1 MQYGNRDGYYDYL
14 VIGGGFYGCCLSLF
28 LRTVS
33 ARVLLVEA
41 EDILM
46 GRASRV
52 NQARIHTGFHYPR
65 SALTAVRSMVLH
77 RRFISDFPD
86 AVVANFQMLYAIARN
101 RSKVSSLRFYRM
113 FRDLGAPIRAAS
125 TVQTALFDSSTVE
138 GVFACEEAAFDYTV
152 LQKQLTERLAQ
163 AGVEVLL
170 GTRVNALGEQAARV
184 IAGLSDGREI
194 TARHVFNIT
203 YSKINAMLDL
213 AGLPHASL
221 KHELAE
227 VALVEPP
234 EHLAN
239 IGITL
244 MDGPFFSCMPY
255 PSEQLHSLTHVRY
268 TPHESW
274 IDGQPVKGEILSGK
288 EHRPETHVRHMILDG
303 SRFLPSLSEVRHVK
317 SLYEVKT
324 ILRKNEHD
332 DGRPILYQ
340 RLPPRSRIVSILGAK
355 IDNIYDLF
363 ELVQQTTPELATASD
378 DLVMGRK
385 R

>member
-1 MQYGNRDGYYDYL
+1 MVNRDGFHDYL
-14 VIGGGFYGCCLSLF
+14 VIGGGFYGCCLALF
-28 LRTVS
+28 LRSVS

-65 SALTAVRSMVLH
+65 SALTAVKSMVLH
-77 RRFISDFPD
+77 RRFISDFPE
-86 AVVANFQMLYAIARN
+86 AVVADFQMLYAIARN
-101 RSKVSSLRFYRM
+101 RSKIPSLRFYRM
-113 FRDLGAPIRAAS
+113 FRDLGAPIREAS
-125 TVQTALFDSSTVE
+125 AIQAALFDSRTVE
-138 GVFACEEAAFDYTV
+138 GVFACDEAAFDYTV
-152 LQKQLTERLAQ
+152 LREQLTERLAH
-163 AGVEVLL
+163 AGVEVRL
-170 GTRVNALGEQAARV
+170 GTRVTALTEQAGRV
-184 IAGLSDGREI
+184 VAVLSDGREVA
-194 TARHVFNIT
+194 ARQAFNIT
-203 YSKINAMLDL
+203 YSQINATLDL

-227 VALVEPP
+227 VAFVAPP
-234 EHLAN
+234 DHLAN

-274 IDGQPVKGEILSGK
+274 VDGRPGAGETVDPARL
-288 EHRPETHVRHMILDG
+288 RPETRARHMIVDG
-303 SRFLPSLSEVRHVK
+303 SRFVPSLSEARYVK

-324 ILRKNEHD
+324 VLQKNEHD

-340 RLPPRSRIVSILGAK
+340 RLPPESRIVSILGAK

-378 DLVMGRK
+378 DLVMGRTL
-385 R
+385 

>member
-1 MQYGNRDGYYDYL
+1 MGIRDDRYDYL
-14 VIGGGFYGCCLSLF
+14 VIGGGFYGCCLALF
-28 LRTVS
+28 LRSIS

-65 SALTAVRSMVLH
+65 PALTAAKPMVPH

-86 AVVANFQMLYAIARN
+86 AVVADFQMLYAIARN
-101 RSKVSSLRFYRM
+101 RSKVPSLRFYRM
-113 FRDLGAPIRAAS
+113 FRDLGGSIREAS
-125 TVQTALFDSSTVE
+125 AVQTALFDSRTVE
-138 GVFACEEAAFDYTV
+138 GVFACQEAAFDYTV
-152 LQKQLTERLAQ
+152 LQRQLMERLAHS
-163 AGVEVLL
+163 GVEVLL
-170 GTRVNALGEQAARV
+170 GTRVTSLAENPGSV
-184 IAGLSDGREI
+184 IAGLSDGQEI
-194 TARHVFNIT
+194 AARHAFNIT
-203 YSKINAMLDL
+203 YSQINDTLDL
-213 AGLPHASL
+213 VGLPHASL

-227 VALVEPP
+227 MALVEPP
-234 EHLAN
+234 EQLAS

-255 PSEQLHSLTHVRY
+255 PSEHLHSLTHVRY

-274 IDGQPVKGEILSGK
+274 VDGHPGARQPFDPARL
-288 EHRPETHVRHMILDG
+288 RPETHVRHMILDG
-303 SRFLPSLSEVRHVK
+303 SRFLPSLLEAKYVK

-324 ILRKNEHD
+324 ILQKNEHD

-340 RLPPRSRIVSILGAK
+340 RLPPESRIVSILGAK

-363 ELVQQTTPELATASD
+363 DLVQQTIPELATASD
-378 DLVMGRK
+378 DLVIGRT

>member
-1 MQYGNRDGYYDYL
+1 MGNRDDRYDYL
-14 VIGGGFYGCCLSLF
+14 VIGGGFYGCCLALF
-28 LRTVS
+28 LRSVS

-41 EDILM
+41 QDVLM

-65 SALTAVRSMVLH
+65 SALTAVQSMVLH

-86 AVVANFQMLYAIARN
+86 AVVADFQMLYAIARH

-113 FRDLGAPIRAAS
+113 FRDLGAPIREAS
-125 TVQTALFDSSTVE
+125 AVQAALFDSRMVE
-138 GVFACEEAAFDYTV
+138 GVFACQEAAFDYTV
-152 LQKQLTERLAQ
+152 LQGQLMERIGQ
-163 AGVEVLL
+163 EGVELLL
-170 GTRVNALGEQAARV
+170 GTRVTTLAEQAGSV
-184 IAGLSDGREI
+184 VAGLSDGREI
-194 TARHVFNIT
+194 TAWLTFNIT
-203 YSKINAMLDL
+203 YSQINATLDL
-213 AGLPHASL
+213 VGLPHASL

-234 EHLAN
+234 EQLAG

-255 PSEQLHSLTHVRY
+255 PTERLHSLTHVRY

-274 IDGQPVKGEILSGK
+274 VDGQPGEREPIAPAKL
-288 EHRPETHVRHMILDG
+288 RPETHVRHMILDG
-303 SRFLPSLSEVRHVK
+303 SRYLPSLLEAKHVK
-317 SLYEVKT
+317 SLHEVKT
-324 ILRKNEHD
+324 ILQKNEHD

-340 RLPPRSRIVSILGAK
+340 RLPPESRIVSILGAK
-355 IDNIYDLF
+355 IDKIYDLF
-363 ELVQQTTPELATASD
+363 ELVQQTTPELAAASD
-378 DLVMGRK
+378 DLVMGRP